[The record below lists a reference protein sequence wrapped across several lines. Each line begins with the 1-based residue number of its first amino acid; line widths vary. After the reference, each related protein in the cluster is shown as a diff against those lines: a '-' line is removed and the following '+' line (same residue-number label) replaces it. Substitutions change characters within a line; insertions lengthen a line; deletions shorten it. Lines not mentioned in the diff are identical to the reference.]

1 MLRRKPTRI
10 EMKEDEAREELKA
23 AQAARGRLPEKNDD
37 RKQLS
42 VEARIGLVRGGGGHG
57 HSH

>member
-23 AQAARGRLPEKNDD
+23 AQASRGRLPDKPDD
-37 RKQLS
+37 RKQQSL
-42 VEARIGLVRGGGGHG
+42 EARIGLVRGPEPG